1 MQRWS
6 LAPFLL
12 RLPHIVYPC
21 CSVCPFVSRLLPPLP
36 SWLSEA
42 SPTTRVGCLQLN
54 TGNDESIRGG
64 VEGGY
69 TLITL
74 RTDAL
79 TNPCQPALMPTVWI
93 HTYRSLSLPLSLS
106 TAFKLHAQCW
116 MPRRPTLGCCML
128 IFPLTHLLKS
138 QFLGLVSNTIPRNL
152 SSLSHCV
159 SHTLI
164 FHTIF
169 DASPHSVRALCFFFL
184 FFFPESHPHCVLL
197 MHSSVSFEHSWDCEV
212 ENSIS
217 SQCNKI
223 RSG

>member
-1 MQRWS
+1 MHLSWKPLFFSCNPAPHHSGVCSFFFSEPVHCHHVDCEIICMQRWS

-93 HTYRSLSLPLSLS
+93 HTYRSLSLPLSLY
-106 TAFKLHAQCW
+106 
-116 MPRRPTLGCCML
+116 
-128 IFPLTHLLKS
+128 
-138 QFLGLVSNTIPRNL
+138 
-152 SSLSHCV
+152 
-159 SHTLI
+159 
-164 FHTIF
+164 
-169 DASPHSVRALCFFFL
+169 CF
-184 FFFPESHPHCVLL
+184 
-197 MHSSVSFEHSWDCEV
+197 
-212 ENSIS
+212 
-217 SQCNKI
+217 
-223 RSG
+223 